1 MDELADFQR
10 RFLDNDG
17 KLKQLPSKPKYR
29 EAAIKHLANKFERD
43 KQYNESEINDI
54 IAKNHSFNDITM
66 LRRELVTAGV
76 LAREKDGSK
85 YWLV

>member
-10 RFLDNDG
+10 RFLDSEG

-29 EAAIKHLANKFERD
+29 EAAVKHLASKFESD
-43 KQYNESEINDI
+43 KQYSESEVNDI

-66 LRRELVTAGV
+66 LRRELVSARI